1 MCYSICC
8 FIIFAKVEHTAK
20 ANLSPTVYYSNKI
33 RAPHSH
39 TRIMIA
45 KDFLNEMKITVC
57 CDVQKYVLT
66 LSEVNYSLK
75 SGWNKLK
82 ITFKIWQ
89 IKNLTECELFM
100 FWKYPTISKIVYD
113 DNRYY
118 FGSLSTIKLSWSYI
132 TSDIKYQN
140 GWLKYD
146 HRVMYKKYTTS
157 LPFYGM
163 WGSRK
168 TSWDGPANK
177 KLALVLQI
185 LFLRNKCNFL
195 KLPKFMVKYF
205 GTY

>member
-146 HRVMYKKYTTS
+146 HRVMYKKYTTMGCGVVERH
-157 LPFYGM
+157 LDMAQPTKNTFC
-163 WGSRK
+163 
-168 TSWDGPANK
+168 SW
-177 KLALVLQI
+177 KLVIDAS
-185 LFLRNKCNFL
+185 
-195 KLPKFMVKYF
+195 KLLWLTTLTKRPSPSKLE
-205 GTY
+205 T